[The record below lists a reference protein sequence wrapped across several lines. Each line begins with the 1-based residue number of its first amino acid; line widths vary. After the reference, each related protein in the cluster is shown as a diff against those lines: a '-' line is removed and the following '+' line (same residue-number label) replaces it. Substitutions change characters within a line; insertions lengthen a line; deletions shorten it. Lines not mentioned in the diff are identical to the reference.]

1 MAYLTPTA
9 DQFKAQMNRDFPF
22 AVPSFGATANAAV
35 SGGTVTTVTL
45 ATGGQLYIK
54 PPLVSFSYGNA
65 TVVAVLTG
73 NAVSGLT
80 GLTGGTGYSL
90 TPPIVTLTSQDG
102 DDTDTS
108 KVLSMD
114 ITNAQ
119 NMAFMHINP
128 ALFASQTFFS
138 QCANLLT
145 AHFLVSNLLASTQG
159 LKSQYDWLTIQRTVG
174 SVNSS
179 FAIPQKVKS
188 SPFLSTLTS
197 TRYGAQYI
205 SLIAPY
211 LIGNVAGIYGNTT
224 P

>member
-1 MAYLTPTA
+1 MAYLTPTV
-9 DQFKAQMNRDFPF
+9 DQFKTQLFRDFPF
-22 AVPSFGATANAAV
+22 AVPSFGATATATV
-35 SGGTVTTVTL
+35 SGGAVTAVTL
-45 ATGGQLYIK
+45 VTGGQLYVK
-54 PPLVSFSYGNA
+54 PPLVSFSYGTA
-65 TVVAVLTG
+65 SVTAVLTG
-73 NAVSGLT
+73 NAVSGFT
-80 GLTGGTGYSL
+80 GLVGGTGYSQ
-90 TPPIVTLTSQDG
+90 TTPIVTITSQDG

-108 KVLSMD
+108 KVCTQD
-114 ITNAQ
+114 FANAQ
-119 NMAFMHINP
+119 SMALMHINEG
-128 ALFASQTFFS
+128 LFASQALYT

-145 AHFLVSNLLASTQG
+145 AHFLVTNLLASTQG

-174 SVNSS
+174 NVNSS

-211 LIGNVAGIYGNTT
+211 LIGNVCGIVGNTT